1 MSATLTGATFYLP
14 ISQTDKLVLLA
25 LADHANDDGEGIHP
39 GNDRLITKTSRSEA
53 TVRRALHR
61 LEHWGVIKRVAYPA
75 GGRGKAV
82 EWEINV
88 RLVYDTARAYG
99 WTQKTRSSVT
109 AFSKNPVILDPKPGH
124 FVSKTRSLVIPQPSV
139 TNITATDFQ
148 NEESTIEPGESPLAA
163 FHRIKGS

>member
-1 MSATLTGATFYLP
+1 MSATLVGAAFYLP

-25 LADHANDDGEGIHP
+25 LGDHANDDGQGVHP
-39 GNDRLITKTSRSEA
+39 GMERLSDKTSRSVP

-61 LEHWGVIKRVAYPA
+61 LEEWGLIKRVRYPR

-99 WTQKTRSSVT
+99 WTQKTRSSVS
-109 AFSKNPVILDPKPGH
+109 AFSQNPIILEPKHDH
-124 FVSKTRSLVIPQPSV
+124 FATKTRSLVTPQPSV
-139 TNITATDFQ
+139 TDITAPDF
-148 NEESTIEPGESPLAA
+148 EIESIELRPGETYSAYL
-163 FHRIKGS
+163 RRTRGT